1 MANPISDAVILDVL
15 DRACVLSLPLLDA
28 LREDFDD
35 PADVLAEAR
44 RTGPAEGSES
54 VEGSDSDSD
63 SVEDNSTAAL
73 PVRVARRLMDVVI
86 PDDDE
91 WAALPEERR
100 RDWWVSRISNVASL
114 ASGLPR
120 LAGRAADLLPLRN
133 ALGAAV
139 QALAVLAVARERGIR
154 GREQQVSLLARI
166 LIERELPPARV
177 REILTGTREREANI
191 YREEA
196 FGTPQS
202 RRLARQGRHALAGG
216 PAAVPDRRRAGRATQ
231 GLAGL
236 PSPRPAPGRG
246 GGGRVR
252 RRTGSRPPRRRAG
265 RAGDPHR
272 GV

>member
-1 MANPISDAVILDVL
+1 MADPISDAIILDVL

-28 LREDFDD
+28 LREDVDD

-44 RTGPAEGSES
+44 RPGRAKDSASASAEYTGI
-54 VEGSDSDSD
+54 
-63 SVEDNSTAAL
+63 AAL
-73 PVRVARRLMDVVI
+73 PLRVARRLVDVVV

-166 LIERELPPARV
+166 LIERDLPPARV
-177 REILTGTREREANI
+177 REILTGTRDSEAKI

-202 RRLARQGRHALAGG
+202 RAGWRGKVGTLWRVARLLSRIDGALDERPKGWLGFRALAQLPVVGLVGG
-216 PAAVPDRRRAGRATQ
+216 YAAERGAVRRAADRAE
-231 GLAGL
+231 
-236 PSPRPAPGRG
+236 REI
-246 GGGRVR
+246 
-252 RRTGSRPPRRRAG
+252 RTGAYDGIAS
-265 RAGDPHR
+265 
-272 GV
+272 

>member
-1 MANPISDAVILDVL
+1 MADPISDAVLLDVL

-28 LREDFDD
+28 LRADVDD

-44 RTGPAEGSES
+44 RPGRAEDLES
-54 VEGSDSDSD
+54 AGDHGIAD
-63 SVEDNSTAAL
+63 L
-73 PVRVARRLMDVVI
+73 PLRVVRRLVDVVI

-166 LIERELPPARV
+166 LIERDLPPARV
-177 REILTGTREREANI
+177 REVLTGSRDSEANI

-196 FGTPQS
+196 LGTPQS
-202 RRLARQGRHALAGG
+202 RSGWRGKVGTLWRVARLLSRIDGALDERPKGWLGFRALAQLPVVGLVGG
-216 PAAVPDRRRAGRATQ
+216 YAAERGAVRRAADRAE
-231 GLAGL
+231 
-236 PSPRPAPGRG
+236 REI
-246 GGGRVR
+246 
-252 RRTGSRPPRRRAG
+252 RTGAYDDGIAS
-265 RAGDPHR
+265 
-272 GV
+272 